1 MEKAWNA
8 KKAFSRLGFGA
19 LAILVITTAL
29 QGIFAAIVIGV
40 FGKNHIPE
48 MAKWVIT
55 FVPMYLVAVPIGLS
69 IMKKVPEKER
79 NQGRLTVGEFFIY
92 FCIGYFWLTIG
103 NFLGINL
110 LKVLQSILGHT
121 ISNPI
126 ESFLDGKSVWLSL
139 VFVSIFAPM
148 VEEFIFRKVLIDRMR
163 VYGDTAAIVVSALM
177 FGLFHGNF
185 SQFFYAFFL
194 GILFGYIYTITG
206 KLRYSVMMHMIVNF
220 LGGVVGSLF
229 LKYVNR
235 DVLTDL
241 SLGKIANITPGQI
254 LPLILYGLYTVIIFI
269 IIIVGL
275 ILSIVKAKTVV
286 LERGESP
293 RGAIANPGM
302 ICFIIASGIMI
313 IISFTN

>member
-1 MEKAWNA
+1 M
-8 KKAFSRLGFGA
+8 
-19 LAILVITTAL
+19 
-29 QGIFAAIVIGV
+29 
-40 FGKNHIPE
+40 
-48 MAKWVIT
+48 
-55 FVPMYLVAVPIGLS
+55 
-69 IMKKVPEKER
+69 
-79 NQGRLTVGEFFIY
+79 
-92 FCIGYFWLTIG
+92 
-103 NFLGINL
+103 
-110 LKVLQSILGHT
+110 
-121 ISNPI
+121 
-126 ESFLDGKSVWLSL
+126 WLSL

-293 RGAIANPGM
+293 RGSIANPGM